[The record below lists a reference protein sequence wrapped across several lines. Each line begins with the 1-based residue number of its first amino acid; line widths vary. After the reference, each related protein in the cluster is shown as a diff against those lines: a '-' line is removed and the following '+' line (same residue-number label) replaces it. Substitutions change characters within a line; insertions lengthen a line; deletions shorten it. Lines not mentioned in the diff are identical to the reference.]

1 MEPQV
6 DRVRRAVG
14 MSIFA
19 VIFLGLVGGGLILG
33 RMVGEAV
40 GTAYVKPGP
49 SAEGLPAPMPAA
61 EDGGGG
67 LASAPSMEP
76 PPGYAPPTA
85 LPRPKA
91 KAAAKTSA
99 SPPIKTARQP

>member
-14 MSIFA
+14 TSVF
-19 VIFLGLVGGGLILG
+19 VVVFLGLVGGGLMLG
-33 RMVGEAV
+33 RMLGDAV

-49 SAEGLPAPMPAA
+49 SAEGLPAPVPAN
-61 EDGGGG
+61 ERD
-67 LASAPSMEP
+67 ASSVVGAPQPSMEP

-85 LPRPKA
+85 LPKPKTP
-91 KAAAKTSA
+91 AKTA
-99 SPPIKTARQP
+99 TKPPIKTAGQP